1 MKKLDLYLCLA
12 VACPVSLFSQISPMA
27 VPKPAIVFNYDEAG
41 NQIYRGYNGIS
52 VLGEQVKAQEEPV
65 GQQSA
70 VPEQDP
76 FWLGVQI
83 YPVPVQSVLTIS
95 WNEEND
101 AVIDHVSLYQHS
113 TLAHLFQKKNL
124 PNLNRE
130 VQIDMTHYYMGVYVL
145 TFQLKDGR
153 TLSRNITKL

>member
-1 MKKLDLYLCLA
+1 MKKLDLYLCLT
-12 VACPVSLFSQISPMA
+12 VACPVLLFSQLSITPA
-27 VPKPAIVFNYDEAG
+27 PKLAIVFNYDEAG
-41 NQIYRGYNGIS
+41 NQVYRGYNGIS
-52 VLGEQVKAQEEPV
+52 VLGEQGKAQEPV
-65 GQQSA
+65 GHQSA

-83 YPVPVQSVLTIS
+83 YPVPVQNVLTIS

-101 AVIDHVSLYQHS
+101 AVIDHVSLYQHT
-113 TLAHLFQKKNL
+113 TLAHLYQKKNL

-130 VQIDMTHYYMGVYVL
+130 VQIDMTQYYMGVYIL
-145 TFQLKDGR
+145 NFQLKDGR

>member
-1 MKKLDLYLCLA
+1 MKKLDLYLCLT
-12 VACPVSLFSQISPMA
+12 VACPVLLFSQITQTPVSA
-27 VPKPAIVFNYDEAG
+27 PAIVFSYDEAG
-41 NQIYRGYNGIS
+41 NQIYRGHFGIS
-52 VLGEQVKAQEEPV
+52 VLGEEVKSDDPV

-101 AVIDHVSLYQHS
+101 SVIDHVSLYQHS

-130 VQIDMTHYYMGVYVL
+130 VQIDMTRYYMGVYVL